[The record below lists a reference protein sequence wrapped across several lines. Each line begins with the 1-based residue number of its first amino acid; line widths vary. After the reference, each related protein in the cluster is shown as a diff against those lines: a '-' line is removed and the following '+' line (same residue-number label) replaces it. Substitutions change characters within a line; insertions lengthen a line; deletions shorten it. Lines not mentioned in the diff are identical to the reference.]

1 MPDQRLTDKVMEP
14 RPVARAVPGMPTSD
28 GAGVKLT
35 RLIGHGRVSE
45 IDPFLM
51 LDEIRSDS
59 GSDYIAGFPNHPHR
73 GFETVTYVLAG
84 RMRHG
89 DNKGH
94 SGLLTPG
101 SVQWMTAGRGIVHSE
116 MPEQEDGLMW
126 GFQLWVNLPAK
137 DKMSPP
143 RYQEIGPEAIP
154 TVALEGGV
162 TAKIIAGTLAG
173 TTGPIAGIATDPV
186 LLDVTLP
193 SGGALALPLPRSHNG
208 FVYPFAGTV
217 KVGEPAVSV
226 TRGTIAVL
234 GAGDGVLLRAEGGEA
249 RLLLAAARPLAEP
262 VARYGPF
269 VMNTQQEIQQAITDF
284 QSGRF

>member
-1 MPDQRLTDKVMEP
+1 M
-14 RPVARAVPGMPTSD
+14 G
-28 GAGVKLT
+28 
-35 RLIGHGRVSE
+35 
-45 IDPFLM
+45 
-51 LDEIRSDS
+51 
-59 GSDYIAGFPNHPHR
+59 
-73 GFETVTYVLAG
+73 
-84 RMRHG
+84 
-89 DNKGH
+89 
-94 SGLLTPG
+94 
-101 SVQWMTAGRGIVHSE
+101 
-116 MPEQEDGLMW
+116 
-126 GFQLWVNLPAK
+126 QLGVNLPARH
-137 DKMSPP
+137 KMSPP